1 MRPRLKSDTFFIPVN
16 DGVYIRN
23 NENSFVLKGKA
34 LATWLERLAP
44 ALDGQRDLDELCK
57 AVSEEKRPLLI
68 RLIELLKEHGYIKD
82 VAQDR
87 PHTLS
92 TRLADLYAPAITF
105 IDYHTD
111 SAGYRFQQFLS
122 MPVLAI
128 GSGETL
134 LALAHTLLETG
145 NQSISLLDTGE
156 ENTNYERLQ
165 A

>member
-23 NENSFVLKGKA
+23 NENSFVLKGKI
-34 LATWLERLAP
+34 LATLLERLAP
-44 ALDGQRDLDELCK
+44 ALDGHHDLDEVCK

-68 RLIELLKEHGYIKD
+68 KLIELLREHGYIKD
-82 VAQDR
+82 VTHDR
-87 PHTLS
+87 SHTLS
-92 TRLADLYAPAITF
+92 HRLVDLYAPAITF

-111 SAGYRFQQFLS
+111 LGGYRFQQFLS

-134 LALAHTLLETG
+134 PGTCPHAA
-145 NQSISLLDTGE
+145 
-156 ENTNYERLQ
+156 
-165 A
+165 